1 VIAEVANILIDG
13 VQQDELVPDVIE
25 IEAEEHVS
33 SADVFRLRLSL
44 HLRDDGSWTG
54 LDDDRFQVW
63 RRVTLRAGYPGR
75 VGTIFDGY
83 ITHVHV
89 DCGHE
94 RDPYLEV
101 SGMDATAVMDLDEK
115 QLAWANKRD
124 DEIARA
130 IFASYGLSAEVESS
144 VTPHVEGTSTIM
156 QAETDIR
163 FLRRLARRNGFECFV
178 QGATGVFRSPDM
190 RQLPQPP
197 LAVEFGGETNV
208 SEIRISVDGTPA
220 TAPEIRRIDP
230 LAKRVEIRRLTASP
244 RRPLGSRSLAALRST
259 FPEGRVFLR
268 GQSSADAV
276 EMTGRLRQAYQ
287 PATEFVSAEGE
298 IDSRLY
304 RHVLRA
310 KRLVTIKG
318 LGRTFSGLYYV
329 TRVRHSFTV
338 DGYTQ
343 RFEAYRNG
351 LGLLGIENFE
361 KAGLEEALLA
371 GAGHAAR
378 GAGNRI
384 LPVLQTSSTQA
395 ERS

>member
-1 VIAEVANILIDG
+1 VIAEVVNIFIDG

-33 SADVFRLRLSL
+33 SADVFRLRLAL
-44 HLRDDGSWTG
+44 HPRPDGSWTC
-54 LDDDRFQVW
+54 LDDDRFRVW
-63 RRVTLRAGYPGR
+63 RRLTLRAGYPGQ
-75 VGTIFDGY
+75 VGTVFDGY
-83 ITHVHV
+83 ITHAHV
-89 DCGHE
+89 ACGHGRE
-94 RDPYLEV
+94 PYLEV
-101 SGMDATAVMDLDEK
+101 SGLDVTAIMDLEEK

-130 IFASYGLSAEVESS
+130 IFTAYGLSADVEIT
-144 VTPHVEGTSTIM
+144 VTRHVERTSTIM

-190 RQLPQPP
+190 RQPPQPP

-208 SEIRISVDGTPA
+208 SDIRISVDGTPV
-220 TAPEIRRIDP
+220 TAPEIRRLDP

-244 RRPLGSRSLAALRST
+244 RRQLGARSLGALRST
-259 FPEGRVFLR
+259 FPEGRAFLR
-268 GQSSADAV
+268 GQSPADAV
-276 EMTGRLRQAYQ
+276 EMNGRLRQAYQ

-304 RHVLRA
+304 RNVLRA

-361 KAGLEEALLA
+361 KAALEEALLGA
-371 GAGHAAR
+371 AGHAAR

-384 LPVLQTSSTQA
+384 LPVLQTTSPQA